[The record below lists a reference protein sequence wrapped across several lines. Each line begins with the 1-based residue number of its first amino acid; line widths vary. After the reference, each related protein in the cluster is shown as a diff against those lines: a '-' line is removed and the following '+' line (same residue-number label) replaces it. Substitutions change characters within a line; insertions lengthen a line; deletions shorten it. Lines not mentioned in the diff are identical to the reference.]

1 MGLMDRIKKVTG
13 TNDNYDDTYD
23 DDYYNNFDNYD
34 GIEDDNDVQMAGG
47 MNSSSNMGGNMG
59 GADMGGGNPSPMNNN
74 GGISFSGPNVR
85 MRVARPKSFADG
97 SQIARL
103 LLNKCSVFLNL
114 ENTNRETA
122 RRLIDFLS
130 GVAFSIDGTIKKV
143 ANNAYVIAPSNVDVG
158 EALVEGG
165 SNKRREEPESSANN
179 GQGTD
184 FEDFD

>member
-13 TNDNYDDTYD
+13 TNDGYDDTYD

-34 GIEDDNDVQMAGG
+34 GMEEETDAHMG
-47 MNSSSNMGGNMG
+47 MNATMTGMDMGR
-59 GADMGGGNPSPMNNN
+59 DMGGSSQMGTN
-74 GGISFSGPNVR
+74 GGISLSGQNIR
-85 MRVARPKSFADG
+85 MKIVRPKTFADG
-97 SQIARL
+97 SQIARF
-103 LLNKCSVFLNL
+103 LLNKCTVFLNL

-143 ANNAYVIAPSNVDVG
+143 ANNAYVITPSNVDVG
-158 EALVEGG
+158 EPAVEAAA
-165 SNKRREEPESSANN
+165 KQPRREDAAAGEEAANSAA
-179 GQGTD
+179 D

>member
-13 TNDNYDDTYD
+13 TNDGYDDTYD

-34 GIEDDNDVQMAGG
+34 GIEEDNDAQMAGG
-47 MNSSSNMGGNMG
+47 MNSAMGGM
-59 GADMGGGNPSPMNNN
+59 DMGSSAPINNN
-74 GGISFSGPNVR
+74 GGISLSGQNIR
-85 MRVARPKSFADG
+85 MKIVRPKTFADG
-97 SQIARL
+97 SQIARF
-103 LLNKCSVFLNL
+103 LLNKCTVFLNL

-143 ANNAYVIAPSNVDVG
+143 ANNAYVITPSNVDVG
-158 EALVEGG
+158 EPAVE
-165 SNKRREEPESSANN
+165 NTKQQRREEPEEVEENVNTVS
-179 GQGTD
+179 D

>member
-34 GIEDDNDVQMAGG
+34 GIEDDSDVQMAGG
-47 MNSSSNMGGNMG
+47 MNGPSNMGGGM
-59 GADMGGGNPSPMNNN
+59 DMGGPAPMGGN
-74 GGISFSGPNVR
+74 GGVSLGLSGQNIR
-85 MRVARPKSFADG
+85 MKIVRPKSFADG
-97 SQIARL
+97 SQIARF
-103 LLNKCSVFLNL
+103 LLNKCTVFLNL

-143 ANNAYVIAPSNVDVG
+143 ANNAYVITPSNVDVG
-158 EALVEGG
+158 EPQAE
-165 SNKRREEPESSANN
+165 NNTKRREEPEEPVVDN
-179 GQGTD
+179 QGSD

>member
-13 TNDNYDDTYD
+13 TNDGYDDTYD

-34 GIEDDNDVQMAGG
+34 GIEDDSDVQVAGG
-47 MNSSSNMGGNMG
+47 MNAPSGMGGGMDMG
-59 GADMGGGNPSPMNNN
+59 TAPMGGGN
-74 GGISFSGPNVR
+74 GGISLSGQNIR
-85 MRVARPKSFADG
+85 MKIVRPKSFADG
-97 SQIARL
+97 SQIGRF
-103 LLNKCSVFLNL
+103 LLNKCTVFLNL

-143 ANNAYVIAPSNVDVG
+143 ANNAYVITPSNVDVG
-158 EALVEGG
+158 EPATEAP
-165 SNKRREEPESSANN
+165 KQRRERDDAAESMDN
-179 GQGTD
+179 GSVSD

>member
-13 TNDNYDDTYD
+13 TNDNYDDTYE

-34 GIEDDNDVQMAGG
+34 GIEDDGDVQMAGG
-47 MNSSSNMGGNMG
+47 MNTNVGMGGMDMG
-59 GADMGGGNPSPMNNN
+59 GAPMNN
-74 GGISFSGPNVR
+74 GGISLSGQNIR
-85 MRVARPKSFADG
+85 MKIVRPKSFADG
-97 SQIARL
+97 SQIGRF
-103 LLNKCSVFLNL
+103 LLNKCTVFLNL

-143 ANNAYVIAPSNVDVG
+143 ANNAYVITPSNVDVG
-158 EALVEGG
+158 EPAAE
-165 SNKRREEPESSANN
+165 NAKQRREEAEEAAANN
-179 GQGTD
+179 ASSD

>member
-34 GIEDDNDVQMAGG
+34 GMEDDSDVQMAGG
-47 MNSSSNMGGNMG
+47 MNSAPNMGGM
-59 GADMGGGNPSPMNNN
+59 DMGGGNPSPMNNN
-74 GGISFSGPNVR
+74 SGISFSGPNVR

-158 EALVEGG
+158 EALVEG
-165 SNKRREEPESSANN
+165 SAKRREEPESPANN

>member
-1 MGLMDRIKKVTG
+1 MGIMDRIKKVTG

-34 GIEDDNDVQMAGG
+34 APLEDDEDVQVAGG
-47 MNSSSNMGGNMG
+47 MNGNPNMDGMGGM
-59 GADMGGGNPSPMNNN
+59 DMGGPSPIGGNN
-74 GGISFSGPNVR
+74 GNVSLSGQNIRMKIVR
-85 MRVARPKSFADG
+85 PQTFG
-97 SQIARL
+97 SGAQIARF

-114 ENTNRETA
+114 ESTNRETA

-143 ANNAYVIAPSNVDVG
+143 AEKAYVITPSNVDVKDSP
-158 EALVEGG
+158 VSD
-165 SNKRREEPESSANN
+165 SNTAKRREEPQEQANN
-179 GQGTD
+179 AQNSD

>member
-34 GIEDDNDVQMAGG
+34 GMDDDSDVQMAGG
-47 MNSSSNMGGNMG
+47 MNSAPNMGGM
-59 GADMGGGNPSPMNNN
+59 DMGGPAPINNN
-74 GGISFSGPNVR
+74 GGINLGLAGQNIR
-85 MRVARPKSFADG
+85 MKIVRPKSFADG
-97 SQIARL
+97 SQIARF
-103 LLNKCSVFLNL
+103 LLNKCTVFLNL

-143 ANNAYVIAPSNVDVG
+143 ANNAYVITPSNVDVG
-158 EALVEGG
+158 EPAVET
-165 SNKRREEPESSANN
+165 NAKRREREEPEEPANN
-179 GQGTD
+179 GQGAD

>member
-13 TNDNYDDTYD
+13 TNDGYDDTYD

-34 GIEDDNDVQMAGG
+34 GMEEEADAQMG
-47 MNSSSNMGGNMG
+47 MNATMTGMDMGRDMGGNAQMG
-59 GADMGGGNPSPMNNN
+59 TN
-74 GGISFSGPNVR
+74 GGISLSGQNIR
-85 MRVARPKSFADG
+85 MKIVRPKTFADG
-97 SQIARL
+97 SQIARF
-103 LLNKCSVFLNL
+103 LLNKCTVFLNL

-143 ANNAYVIAPSNVDVG
+143 ANNAYVITPSNVDVG
-158 EALVEGG
+158 EPAVETA
-165 SNKRREEPESSANN
+165 KQTRREEADVSEEANN
-179 GQGTD
+179 NGASD

>member
-13 TNDNYDDTYD
+13 TNDGYDDTYD

-34 GIEDDNDVQMAGG
+34 GIEDDSDVRMADGMNNAGG
-47 MNSSSNMGGNMG
+47 MGGMDMG
-59 GADMGGGNPSPMNNN
+59 AAPMGGGN
-74 GGISFSGPNVR
+74 GGISLSGQNIR
-85 MRVARPKSFADG
+85 MKIVRPKSFADG
-97 SQIARL
+97 SQIGRF
-103 LLNKCSVFLNL
+103 LLNKCTVFLNL

-143 ANNAYVIAPSNVDVG
+143 ANNAYVITPSNVDVG
-158 EALVEGG
+158 EPAQEAAA
-165 SNKRREEPESSANN
+165 KQRREAAEEAPEAAPAS
-179 GQGTD
+179 D